1 MAFTVEV
8 YNKENGI
15 CIDRITAYEIRSEGD
30 WYKIEPTFTEG
41 YKGPV
46 EYRISQY
53 ELTTKSFLE
62 NGKVLEV
69 KGRFDRK
76 PYLFPNVYSYRKV
89 DLHDGLE
96 YLRVE
101 YRPWGQD
108 RIQVYMMAMSLIEE
122 WGEKRYVR

>member
-15 CIDRITAYEIRSEGD
+15 CIDTIRTTDIRSEGD
-30 WYKIEPTFTEG
+30 WYKIYPTHDGG
-41 YKGPV
+41 YRGPV
-46 EYRISQY
+46 EYRIGQY

-62 NGKVLEV
+62 NGRVLEV

-108 RIQVYMMAMSLIEE
+108 RIQSYIMAMSLIEE
-122 WGEKRYVR
+122 WGEKQYVR

>member
-15 CIDRITAYEIRSEGD
+15 CIDRISTTDIRSEMD
-30 WYKIEPTFTEG
+30 WYKIYPAQTEG

-46 EYRISQY
+46 EYRMTQY
-53 ELTTKSFLE
+53 ELTTRSFLE
-62 NGKVLEV
+62 NGKTLMV

-76 PYLFPNVYSYRKV
+76 PYMFPNVYSYKKV

-96 YLRVE
+96 YLRIE

-108 RIQVYMMAMSLIEE
+108 RIQVYMMAMSLIENWE
-122 WGEKRYVR
+122 EK